1 MKTIIFE
8 AEKSEIEKI
17 KNILKILGAKKI
29 KEVESSK
36 YPQFDK
42 VEYTQK
48 EFSEMLDFSKK
59 TKSSN
64 ILKTKKDVADFINS
78 L

>member
-8 AEKSEIEKI
+8 AETSEIEKI
-17 KNILKILGAKKI
+17 KNVLKALGIKKI
-29 KEVESSK
+29 KEVETSE

-42 VEYTQK
+42 VEYTK
-48 EFSEMLDFSKK
+48 EEYEKMLDFSKK
-59 TKSSN
+59 TRSASV
-64 ILKTKKDVADFINS
+64 LKTKKDVIDFIDS